1 MRILVTRPQPRAA
14 ATALAL
20 RARGH
25 EPIVASLSEIELLA
39 EVDAKT
45 GPWDAI
51 LLTSAN
57 ALGGIVSFARNSQSR
72 NTPVFAA
79 GDVTAKAA
87 RTVGFTDVASAG
99 GNVNDLLKL
108 VSARLKPPARLLYV
122 AGAER
127 SGDLAGALRE
137 QDFEV
142 DLVVVYR
149 LMPAR
154 LLPEAAAAALAAENI
169 DAVLHF
175 SRAAAETFLR
185 AARNSNLLAAAL
197 NKPIHFCMSG
207 QVAAPLREAG
217 AVRLQIA
224 AQPNEDALLELC
236 G

>member
-72 NTPVFAA
+72 NTPVFAV

-149 LMPAR
+149 MMPAR

-224 AQPNEDALLELC
+224 AEPNEDALLELC